1 MNNYMR
7 SDCRIIAFLAVTLI
21 FQLPVRAQNLD
32 FDKLQDRVQ
41 QYTVIVDMSYTI
53 SFGLQTSE
61 GKHRFMGTIV
71 SRDGLVIF
79 DGSFLSE
86 SSPFASVAGF
96 SVKTTPTE
104 IEITTIDGYLYSGEY
119 VGVDRFT
126 RLGFLRI
133 EMDENLSL
141 SPIEFVTGYRF
152 AVGQW
157 LGLYMLLPEFVSPP
171 LAADIGMVS
180 NLVESPELFPLTLG
194 FSPMQQAAVLFDER
208 LNAVGVLGSLLDPTS
223 ATSDRR
229 GMLDSYGEPDRS
241 LLGVITGERLE
252 KLILD
257 PPKKGKIDRGW
268 LGISLQALTDDIGEF
283 LGLNSEGG
291 IIVNDV
297 ISSSPAENS
306 GLLVGDII
314 LSVNGQPVEVDREEK
329 VPVFQRMIAEMGP
342 GTSIE
347 FTVFRP
353 TDLGGDT
360 LRLLA
365 MLEPA
370 PMAASDADEF
380 ESELLEMKV
389 RNIVFSDYMILNL
402 DQESFFGVVLVELK
416 PGGFAM
422 IGGLRLG
429 DIIQQVGNSPVE
441 SVEDLENLLS
451 QIEIEKPTEIIFFI
465 WRNNKTLFINV
476 KTDWP

>member
-1 MNNYMR
+1 MR
-7 SDCRIIAFLAVTLI
+7 HRFTVTALLAATLI
-21 FQLPVRAQNLD
+21 FHFPVRAQNLD
-32 FDKLQDRVQ
+32 FDRLQDRARHH
-41 QYTVIVDMSYTI
+41 TVIIDMSFTI

-71 SRDGLVIF
+71 SEDGLVLF
-79 DGSFLSE
+79 EGSFLSE
-86 SSPFASVAGF
+86 ASPFASVAGF

-104 IEITTIDGYLYSGEY
+104 IEVTTIEGDVYSGEY

-126 RLGFLRI
+126 RLGFLKI
-133 EMDENLSL
+133 ETAAEVSL
-141 SPIEFVTGYRF
+141 SPVEFVAGYRF
-152 AVGQW
+152 QVGQW

-171 LAADIGMVS
+171 LAADIGMIS
-180 NLVESPELFPLTLG
+180 IIVESPEVFPLTVG
-194 FSPMQQAAVLFDER
+194 FAPLQRAAVLFDER
-208 LNAVGVLGSLLDPTS
+208 LNAVGVLGSLLDPAA
-223 ATSDRR
+223 ATSDRG
-229 GMLDSYGEPDRS
+229 GMLESYGEPNIP

-252 KLILD
+252 KLISD

-268 LGISLQALTDDIGEF
+268 LGISLQALTEDIGEF

-297 ISSSPAENS
+297 IVSSPAENS

-314 LSVNGQPVEVDREEK
+314 LTVNGQAVEVDREEK
-329 VPVFQRMIAEMGP
+329 VPVFQRMIAELGP
-342 GTSIE
+342 GSKVE
-347 FTVFRP
+347 FSVFRP
-353 TDLGGDT
+353 KDDGGDT

-370 PMAASDADEF
+370 PLAASDADEF

-389 RNIVFSDYMILNL
+389 RNMVFSDYMILNL
-402 DQESFFGVVLVELK
+402 EKESFSGLVVVELK

-422 IGGLRLG
+422 IGGLHLR
-429 DIIQQVGNSPVE
+429 DIIQQVGSSPVE
-441 SVEDLENLLS
+441 SVEDFESLLA
-451 QIEIEKPTEIIFFI
+451 QIEIEKPAEIIFFI
-465 WRNNKTLFINV
+465 WRNNKTMFINV